1 MREQNPLRIRLRREA
16 GVCQH
21 VPQLVQF
28 GTAEETVTADADATW
43 WAQRWPESQSHAAA
57 AAAAAAA
64 DATAAT
70 ATSTTTTTPKST
82 GSDARPT
89 DESAQSHGQREY
101 NLSIRILILALVKAM
116 IDSG

>member
-43 WAQRWPESQSHAAA
+43 WTQRWPESQFH

-70 ATSTTTTTPKST
+70 ATTATSTTTTPKST

-101 NLSIRILILALVKAM
+101 NLSIRIVILAPV
-116 IDSG
+116 